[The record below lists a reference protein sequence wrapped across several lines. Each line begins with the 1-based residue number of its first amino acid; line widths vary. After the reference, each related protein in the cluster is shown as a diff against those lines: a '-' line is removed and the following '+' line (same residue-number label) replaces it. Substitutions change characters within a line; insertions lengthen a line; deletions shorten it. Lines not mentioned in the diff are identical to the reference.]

1 MTPGETLMRGLI
13 ELRMELPSDAV
24 TRLIDYVALLR
35 KWNRVYN
42 LTAVR
47 EPQEMVTRHLLDC
60 LAVLP
65 HVSARTILDVG
76 SGAGLPGIPLA
87 LALPRALVTLLDS
100 SEKKASFLKQAVI
113 ELRLANATVV
123 QERVEAWRTRASF
136 ELVITRAFAD
146 LAEFL
151 ALAGRLCARNGV
163 MAVMKGAL
171 PQGVL
176 DRLAPGFELKK
187 VVPLQVP
194 GLRAERHLVLVQ
206 RA

>member
-1 MTPGETLMRGLI
+1 MRGLI

>member
-1 MTPGETLMRGLI
+1 
-13 ELRMELPSDAV
+13 LPFSP
-24 TRLIDYVALLR
+24 T
-35 KWNRVYN
+35 
-42 LTAVR
+42 
-47 EPQEMVTRHLLDC
+47 
-60 LAVLP
+60 
-65 HVSARTILDVG
+65 
-76 SGAGLPGIPLA
+76 
-87 LALPRALVTLLDS
+87 LDS

-151 ALAGRLCARNGV
+151 ALAGRLCAKNGV

-176 DRLAPGFELKK
+176 DRLDPGFELKK